1 MSRQR
6 DQDPQRVVRI
16 GGIVVSSIAVAIA
29 IAAGIIRIVNLDRAG
44 EIRQRDANVVSA
56 VIVGVVV
63 LALILVLTRL
73 VSLLANH
80 SRSGIAS
87 LRERFPLALVA
98 AITAVELPLGQA
110 GGARGSVGP
119 SLGVRFL
126 VVDNGMFTV
135 WGGLRKLHPIASVDA
150 KDITRI
156 SVRAASV
163 KSVDYWAVC
172 VEVDEHRS
180 PLQFAVDRDET
191 GSILRSDRAAVER
204 FAESLRGRTSR

>member
-6 DQDPQRVVRI
+6 GRDPQRVVRI

-63 LALILVLTRL
+63 LALILILTRL
-73 VSLLANH
+73 GSLLANH

-98 AITAVELPLGQA
+98 AITAVELPLGEA

-119 SLGVRFL
+119 SIGVRFL
-126 VVDNGMFTV
+126 VVDNGMLTV
-135 WGGLRKLHPIASVDA
+135 LGGLRKLHPIASVDA

-163 KSVDYWAVC
+163 KGVDYSAVC

-204 FAESLRGRTSR
+204 FAESLRDKISR